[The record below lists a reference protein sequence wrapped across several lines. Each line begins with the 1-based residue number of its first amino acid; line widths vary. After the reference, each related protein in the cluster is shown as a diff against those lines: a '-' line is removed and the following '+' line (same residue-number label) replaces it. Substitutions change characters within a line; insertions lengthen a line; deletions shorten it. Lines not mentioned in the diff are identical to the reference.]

1 MDMRELPVDKLDA
14 ILTLAAARCVQD
26 EAEAFLSAD
35 ISGIEDNPELERM
48 ILEGTLGGGNGSRN
62 SRGKKRG
69 FKWAIKIGALVAL
82 LCMSVAFTACMF
94 VPVIREVVWN
104 TIVEWYEDHIE
115 VSFSDTEMETEAP
128 TEPPEDELPTSI
140 EQTAR
145 LTYLPEGYVEGD
157 GVLSNFQY
165 WVNYCTQNDEWKF
178 YFRQSIIDG
187 TNSFLDNESSKVI
200 YLKVNEYSAV
210 FTEYEGENP
219 AFSLVWSDAKYRY
232 SLYGY
237 FNSITEMIQIAESV
251 ELQ

>member
-1 MDMRELPVDKLDA
+1 MRELPVDKLDA

-35 ISGIEDNPELERM
+35 ISGIPDNPELEKK
-48 ILEGTLGGGNGSRN
+48 ILNGTLGSNNSH

-69 FKWAIKIGALVAL
+69 VKWAIKIGALVAL
-82 LCMSVAFTACMF
+82 LCLSIAFTACMF

-145 LTYLPEGYVEGD
+145 LTYLPEGYVVGD
-157 GVLSNFQY
+157 ESRNTLQY
-165 WVNYCTQNDEWKF
+165 QATVYAK
-178 YFRQSIIDG
+178 DG
-187 TNSFLDNESSKVI
+187 TWRFVLMQNLADNLDSFVDSEEDKTI
-200 YLKVNEYSAV
+200 HLKIGERNAV
-210 FTEYEGENP
+210 LVEYEESNSVY
-219 AFSLVWSDAKYRY
+219 SLVWQDDGYRY
-232 SLYGY
+232 ILYGC
-237 FNSITEMIQIAESV
+237 FASLTELIQVAEGV
-251 ELQ
+251 AI

>member
-1 MDMRELPVDKLDA
+1 MRELPVDKLDA

-35 ISGIEDNPELERM
+35 ISGIPDNPELEKK
-48 ILEGTLGGGNGSRN
+48 ILEGTLGSGNGSRN

-69 FKWAIKIGALVAL
+69 IKWAIKIGALVAL

-94 VPVIREVVWN
+94 VPVIREAVWN

-115 VSFSDTEMETEAP
+115 VSFSDSEVETEPP
-128 TEPPEDELPTSI
+128 TEPPEDEIPTSI

-145 LTYLPEGYVEGD
+145 LTYLPEGCVMGDESVSKSQYYV
-157 GVLSNFQY
+157 NCY
-165 WVNYCTQNDEWKF
+165 TQSGEWKF
-178 YFRQSIIDG
+178 AFCQRLIDG
-187 TNSFLDNESSKVI
+187 SNSFLDNESGNI
-200 YLKVNEYSAV
+200 IHLKVNEYGAV
-210 FTEYEGENP
+210 FTEYEEEQVIY
-219 AFSLVWSDAKYRY
+219 SLVWQDAEYRY

-237 FNSITEMIQIAESV
+237 FDSVTEMVQIAESF

>member
-1 MDMRELPVDKLDA
+1 MRELPVDKLDA

-35 ISGIEDNPELERM
+35 ISGIPDNPELEKK
-48 ILEGTLGGGNGSRN
+48 ILNGTLGSNNSH

-69 FKWAIKIGALVAL
+69 VKWAIKIGALVAL
-82 LCMSVAFTACMF
+82 LCMSIAFTACMF

-145 LTYLPEGYVEGD
+145 LTYLPEGCVIGDETSTQSQYLMNVYV
-157 GVLSNFQY
+157 
-165 WVNYCTQNDEWKF
+165 QNGEWKF
-178 YFRQSIIDG
+178 SFCQRPFDG
-187 TNSFLDNESSKVI
+187 SNSFLDNESSNIV
-200 YLKVNEYSAV
+200 YMKVNEYGAV
-210 FTEYEGENP
+210 FTEYEGER
-219 AFSLVWSDAKYRY
+219 AVYSLVWQDAKYRY
-232 SLYGY
+232 TLYGY
-237 FNSITEMIQIAESV
+237 FDSLTEMIKIAENV
-251 ELQ
+251 EIQ

>member
-35 ISGIEDNPELERM
+35 ISGIPDNPELEKK
-48 ILEGTLGGGNGSRN
+48 ILNGTLGSNNSH

-69 FKWAIKIGALVAL
+69 IKWAIKIGALVAL
-82 LCMSVAFTACMF
+82 LCMSIAFTACMF

-128 TEPPEDELPTSI
+128 TEPPEDEIPTSI

-145 LTYLPEGYVEGD
+145 LTYLPEGYVVGSEN
-157 GVLSNFQY
+157 LSKSQY
-165 WVNYCTQNDEWKF
+165 YVDYYVPSGEWKLAF
-178 YFRQSIIDG
+178 YQGIIDG
-187 TNSFLDNESSKVI
+187 SNSFMDNESSNIV
-200 YLKVNEYSAV
+200 YLKVNDYGAV
-210 FTEYEGENP
+210 LTEYEGEQTVY
-219 AFSLVWSDAKYRY
+219 SLVWQDTQYRY
-232 SLYGY
+232 TLYGY
-237 FNSITEMIQIAESV
+237 FDSVTEMIKIAEGIKI
-251 ELQ
+251 Q